1 MIYGEGATQTGGR
14 ALVWV
19 DRTGRAEPVDPD
31 MERGGYNTVTLSRD
45 NDRIA
50 VTATGLE
57 QDAVAP

>member
-1 MIYGEGATQTGGR
+1 
-14 ALVWV
+14 
-19 DRTGRAEPVDPD
+19 